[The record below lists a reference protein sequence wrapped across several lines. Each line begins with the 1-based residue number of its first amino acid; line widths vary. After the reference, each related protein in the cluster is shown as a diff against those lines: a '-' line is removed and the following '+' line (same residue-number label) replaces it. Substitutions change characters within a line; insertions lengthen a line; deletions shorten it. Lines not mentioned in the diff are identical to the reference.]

1 MFFAPLAGHGYK
13 SAQPTGA
20 NFLVRH
26 GYVLATKVMRFD
38 VARGYGRL
46 HGATEMASLYIH
58 LSAINVTLCTGWLH
72 AFYWLLTGWS
82 LVRIRP
88 GEPMT
93 KYCIDFAG
101 LFFDLSNRQ
110 FLAT

>member
-1 MFFAPLAGHGYK
+1 MFVAPLAGHGYK
-13 SAQPTGA
+13 SAQPTAA

-46 HGATEMASLYIH
+46 HGATEMANLYIH
-58 LSAINVTLCTGWLH
+58 LSAINVTLCTGWLQ

-82 LVRIRP
+82 PVRNRP
-88 GEPMT
+88 ADPPPFQT
-93 KYCIDFAG
+93 P
-101 LFFDLSNRQ
+101 Q
-110 FLAT
+110 P